1 MCLICFLFLCCLL
14 GTLLW
19 LPDVSQTFLLAK
31 IWTLH
36 HSDSILNQAQGA
48 DFWDQVTTTC
58 SSKVRPKTELYWF
71 VFCFSEEAR
80 PLYTGNHRKVDERI
94 SFIFAEQNSIW
105 GAYRSYRVWPPCASL
120 MFSKPEK
127 RRICVGFK
135 TKHLKQR
142 LVLPIQR
149 FLLNWRNL
157 PEWWIHHERKKGIK
171 AVKKQIKVRFNVI
184 GAKGLW
190 LKVVVRPLRLL
201 SYSPS
206 TKLLWWF
213 VWL

>member
-36 HSDSILNQAQGA
+36 HSNSILNQAQGA
-48 DFWDQVTTTC
+48 AFWDQVTTTC

-105 GAYRSYRVWPPCASL
+105 GAYRSYRVWPPCLWCFQSQRREEYVWG
-120 MFSKPEK
+120 SK
-127 RRICVGFK
+127 RNISNNTQHHC
-135 TKHLKQR
+135 TAQQTTQ
-142 LVLPIQR
+142 VLLIQR
-149 FLLNWRNL
+149 FLLNRRNL

-171 AVKKQIKVRFNVI
+171 AVKK
-184 GAKGLW
+184 
-190 LKVVVRPLRLL
+190 
-201 SYSPS
+201 
-206 TKLLWWF
+206 
-213 VWL
+213 

>member
-1 MCLICFLFLCCLL
+1 MPYTDDSFVYSVQCSALDLLSFFVLLL

-36 HSDSILNQAQGA
+36 HSNSILNQAQGA
-48 DFWDQVTTTC
+48 AFWDQVTTTC

-105 GAYRSYRVWPPCASL
+105 GAYRCYRVWPPCASL

-127 RRICVGFK
+127 RGICVGFK
-135 TKHLKQR
+135 TKHLKQHTAPLYR
-142 LVLPIQR
+142 TTNNTGFAHPALPTKPTKFTR
-149 FLLNWRNL
+149 VVNSPWAK
-157 PEWWIHHERKKGIK
+157 ERH
-171 AVKKQIKVRFNVI
+171 
-184 GAKGLW
+184 
-190 LKVVVRPLRLL
+190 
-201 SYSPS
+201 
-206 TKLLWWF
+206 
-213 VWL
+213 